1 MKKVQQGFTLIEL
14 MIVVAI
20 IGILAAVAIPAYQEY
35 VATSYGGSA
44 MKGINPYV
52 GKAQICTQTGI
63 DCGDANSGLV
73 KEVNDVQQLALVNGT
88 IEQGSQ
94 IELSWTN
101 EGCVL
106 TATVDTDGTVDYDIV
121 KNPNGPASQTD
132 EQCEAGAGLDT

>member
-52 GKAQICTQTGI
+52 GKAQVCTQTGI
-63 DCGDANSGLV
+63 DCDGLNTEVGNVAQLAFANGTTAAQGSDIGLV
-73 KEVNDVQQLALVNGT
+73 
-88 IEQGSQ
+88 
-94 IELSWTN
+94 WTN

-106 TATVDTDGTVDYDIV
+106 TATVDSDGTVDYGIV
-121 KNPNGPASQTD
+121 KNPNGPDSQTD